1 MALADALDVNV
12 HSGGTGAVTPNIA
25 DQFIPEVW
33 GQAILEAFQQNI
45 MMKNVGKSRDMFSNK
60 EE

>member
-1 MALADALDVNV
+1 MAFTDPFDTNV

-33 GQAILEAFQQNI
+33 GQAILDVFQQKI
-45 MMKNVGKSRDMFSNK
+45 MMKNVLHA
-60 EE
+60 

>member
-1 MALADALDVNV
+1 MAISDALDVNV

-33 GQAILEAFQQNI
+33 GRAILDVFQQTI
-45 MMKNVGKSRDMFSNK
+45 MMNNLGINLSLIHI
-60 EE
+60 